1 MRLFYEL
8 STFRVCLKLLS
19 FYFSFVILF
28 KTIFRLD
35 LRSTFLLDKASLFSG
50 AFFVCYIFILFCF
63 NVKCPPGK
71 AAHLLF
77 SSEFVFYCGFY
88 WCFLSLLCFLVLWML
103 IITLF
108 FIDICT
114 FLSIF
119 NMGITLGVLN
129 LNYVQNK
136 RY

>member
-8 STFRVCLKLLS
+8 STFRGCLKLLS

-71 AAHLLF
+71 LLICYF
-77 SSEFVFYCGFY
+77 LVSLSFIVVFIGVFCLFFVFWYSGC
-88 WCFLSLLCFLVLWML
+88 
-103 IITLF
+103 
-108 FIDICT
+108 
-114 FLSIF
+114 
-119 NMGITLGVLN
+119 
-129 LNYVQNK
+129 
-136 RY
+136 